1 MQGNVSI
8 IRMKFGLGM
17 TTLATILLELC
28 MVRVF
33 DVILNPSMGYMVVT
47 AAMFALGLG
56 GIYVYLLKSAKKN
69 LVRLLLPLSWCYG
82 GAALALLPLLN
93 VLPFDMNFAG
103 PLPGQ
108 VLSWTALYVA
118 LIAPFF
124 IGGIIISI
132 VFSECSAES
141 HGLYF
146 FDLVGAGIGCLILI
160 PLIPVFG
167 PGGLL
172 FVIAALL
179 CLAGLLYSSL
189 SLAKVLLVVP
199 VIALLIAAPLF
210 HESYFEFRG
219 HGNKRGIDQ
228 WIVEGKRD
236 YVKWDAVSKLDV
248 FNAHPHAKYFALD
261 GGQQASWLAAFNGDL
276 SQYEKQIESAPDSY
290 YFGLNSLAHYFKQGT
305 DAEVLVLGAA
315 VGGETKAA
323 LVFGAKHVDA
333 IELVGAMV
341 AAAKGRY
348 AAYSGNIFNH
358 PKVNYQVGEGRTFL
372 RSSKKKY
379 DIIQMFSNHTS
390 SSIAQGSGALGAA
403 YLQTAEAYVEYFE
416 HLKDD
421 GILSINRHIYPRMLT
436 TAALA
441 WDRMGKKDFANHVLV
456 LERYTQDTLPTMLIK
471 MRPWTPAEVESVYH
485 YVNREKTREIE
496 RSAVVRPSEKILSG
510 QPFTGS
516 FVSQRDEITK
526 IPLLI
531 GTYNQSALSYP
542 VTLRLQGGQT
552 WLATEVTVDGA
563 LIGDNKEIDFV
574 LPTPLLNTRGKEIF
588 FEVAAANTDPDKAIS
603 VWLDEKGAPSLPAE
617 IVGKVDK
624 YTLVF
629 NPLQLGE
636 NMLPARFL
644 EQPFPEEL
652 AAEADYRLSP
662 VTDNQPFFNMIRKGP
677 ERLSVAT
684 SKYIDGGT
692 VNVLNSQLLPF
703 LSRDL
708 ISFFVVGVVSI
719 IFACVFV
726 FVPLLGSSAGKARW
740 QGRAWYLLYFSCLG
754 AGFIIIELMLIQ
766 IFTKLI
772 GYPTHTFATVL
783 FSLLFAA
790 GIGSAA
796 SKRWGLHKQKRW
808 PLIFIAIFISGGLF
822 LLVYQPLFVK
832 LLELSLPLRILS
844 ATVMMLPLGFFLGMP
859 FPLGMYRLG
868 QVEPD
873 GIPWAWGMNGF
884 FTVFGGFLSL
894 LCAFFFGFQVA
905 LIFALLIYLVAW
917 MAFRRIDAYA

>member
-1 MQGNVSI
+1 MQGNISI

-69 LVRLLLPLSWCYG
+69 IVRLLLPLSWCYG
-82 GAALALLPLLN
+82 AAALALLPLLN

-103 PLPGQ
+103 SILGQ
-108 VLSWTALYVA
+108 AFSWAALYVA

-124 IGGIIISI
+124 IGGILISI

-146 FDLVGAGIGCLILI
+146 FDLVGAGLGCLILI
-160 PLIPVFG
+160 PLIPVLG

-179 CLAGLLYSSL
+179 CFAGLLYSSL
-189 SLAKVLLVVP
+189 SLSKVLLVVP
-199 VIALLIAAPLF
+199 VIALLIAAPLVR
-210 HESYFEFRG
+210 ESYFEFRG

-228 WIVEGKRD
+228 WITEGKRD

-248 FNAHPHAKYFALD
+248 FNVHPHAKYFALD

-276 SQYEKQIESAPDSY
+276 EQYTQQIESAPDSY

-348 AAYSGNIFNH
+348 ADYSGNIFNH

-379 DIIQMFSNHTS
+379 DVIQMFSNHTS

-403 YLQTAEAYVEYFE
+403 YLQTAEAYIEYFE
-416 HLKDD
+416 HLKED

-441 WDRMGKKDFANHVLV
+441 WDRMGKKAFASHVLV

-471 MRPWTPAEVESVYH
+471 MSPWTRTEVENVYQ

-510 QPFTGS
+510 QSFTGS

-542 VTLRLQGGQT
+542 VSLRLEKGKT
-552 WLATEVTVDGA
+552 WSAAEVTVDGA

-574 LPTPLLNTRGKEIF
+574 LPTPLVNTHGQEIF
-588 FEVAAANTDPDKAIS
+588 FEVTAANADPDKAIS
-603 VWLDEKGAPSLPAE
+603 VWLDEQGAPSLPAE
-617 IVGKVDK
+617 IVGEVDK
-624 YTLVF
+624 YKLVF

-644 EQPFPEEL
+644 EQPFPEDL

-662 VTDNQPFFNMIRKGP
+662 VTDNQPFFNMIRKGS
-677 ERLSVAT
+677 ERLSVAN

-692 VNVLNSQLLPF
+692 AKVLNSQLLPF

-719 IFACVFV
+719 LFACVFV

-740 QGRAWYLLYFSCLG
+740 QGRGWYLLYFSCLG

-796 SKRWGLHKQKRW
+796 SKRWGLHEQKRW
-808 PLIFIAIFISGGLF
+808 PVIFIAILISGGLF
-822 LLVYQPLFVK
+822 LLVYQPLFIK
-832 LLELSLPLRILS
+832 LLELALPLRILA

-868 QVEPD
+868 QVEPG

-905 LIFALLIYLVAW
+905 LILALLIYLVAW
-917 MAFRRIDAYA
+917 IAFRRIDAYA